1 LTFFTI
7 WSIDWSFSMSQS
19 DASIVP
25 MQWTK
30 VPPGERVQ
38 ILRDQ

>member
-7 WSIDWSFSMSQS
+7 WSIAVSFSMSQG

-30 VPPGERVQ
+30 VQPASVQ